1 MSGYRFCA
9 NDILLLR
16 LRKEQEDRIE
26 NIDGDL
32 LVCVFS
38 WLGRTADERWNA
50 EDSMD
55 LLEFVHAVRIDFCK
69 NTYFV
74 DHFSLDQIKQTDSD
88 D

>member
-16 LRKEQEDRIE
+16 LNKEQEDRIE
-26 NIDGDL
+26 TIDDDL

-38 WLGRTADERWNA
+38 SLVRTADERWNA

-55 LLEFVHAVRIDFCK
+55 RLEFVHDVRIDFYE

-74 DHFSLDQIKQTDSD
+74 DHVSFDPIEQTDSD